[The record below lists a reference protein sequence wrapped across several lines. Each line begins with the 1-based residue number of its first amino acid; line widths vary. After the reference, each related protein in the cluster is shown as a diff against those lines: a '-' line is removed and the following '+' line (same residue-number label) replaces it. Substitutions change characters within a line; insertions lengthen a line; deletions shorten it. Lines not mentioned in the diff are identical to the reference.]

1 MDWVNKEQLEHFYW
15 EKFWIATVSPAA
27 VLTKVLEKNKENAWP
42 LPQQSH
48 LDHSGGGRGAFTV
61 PSTVRMR
68 SHVLFKWWEIRRP
81 GCWAD
86 LDTSQTSSLLPHWT
100 HRLQG
105 KTPPH
110 KITVSEAD
118 MLISVFIFYP
128 YRCGSYAARFDG
140 RHTCSCI
147 SWRCWWNR
155 SLPPR
160 SWDWSKPTGVKAAS
174 LQVLNFQ

>member
-105 KTPPH
+105 KTPPQNSGEWGRYAY
-110 KITVSEAD
+110 IGVYFLSIP
-118 MLISVFIFYP
+118 LWQLCSQIRWP
-128 YRCGSYAARFDG
+128 SYLQLHFMALLVK
-140 RHTCSCI
+140 
-147 SWRCWWNR
+147 
-155 SLPPR
+155 SL
-160 SWDWSKPTGVKAAS
+160 SATS
-174 LQVLNFQ
+174 